1 MIALW
6 VVLGTVGAYF
16 ITSTVL
22 LRFPTLVHKK
32 KKDRFKCRHSSH
44 RGGLEKM
51 LILSFNSICFSF
63 FIYAFHC
70 YE

>member
-16 ITSTVL
+16 ITSIIL
-22 LRFPTLVHKK
+22 LRFPTLIHKK

-51 LILSFNSICFSF
+51 LILSFNEFVLVSLCMYFSV
-63 FIYAFHC
+63 

>member
-6 VVLGTVGAYF
+6 VVLGTVAAYF
-16 ITSTVL
+16 TTSLIL

-51 LILSFNSICFSF
+51 LIVFNSICCSF
-63 FIYAFHC
+63 FIYIFEC
-70 YE
+70 L